1 MVLLTRFH
9 IRNFGSIQCFFLN
22 KIKRVFIKCTTFF
35 CYVLILSIHMNPQTS
50 VNIFKH
56 FTSKGEHLYLNE
68 KEKGKNLFLCKIWNY
83 EPLWKTPNYFFSM
96 KRKEKKKGKKPAC
109 VTFEMMVFAKLPII
123 SFVWK
128 RKKRK
133 KEKNLFRRKYK
144 ATMVLWKLSYSFC
157 SVPFRTR

>member
-1 MVLLTRFH
+1 MLFLEQNRKSFYQMC
-9 IRNFGSIQCFFLN
+9 NFLSY
-22 KIKRVFIKCTTFF
+22 
-35 CYVLILSIHMNPQTS
+35 YVLILSIHMNPQTL
-50 VNIFKH
+50 VNIFEH

-68 KEKGKNLFLCKIWNY
+68 KGKGKNLFLCKIWNY
-83 EPLWKTPNYFFSM
+83 EPLWKTPNYFFCM

-128 RKKRK
+128 RKNRK
-133 KEKNLFRRKYK
+133 KEKNLFRGKYED
-144 ATMVLWKLSYSFC
+144 ARVLWKLSYSFC